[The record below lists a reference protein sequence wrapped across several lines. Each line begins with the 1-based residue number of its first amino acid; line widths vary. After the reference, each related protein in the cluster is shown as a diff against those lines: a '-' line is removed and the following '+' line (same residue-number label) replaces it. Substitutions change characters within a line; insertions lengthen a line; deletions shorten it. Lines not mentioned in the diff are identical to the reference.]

1 MATSQQSS
9 SSSSSEHVISNI
21 LKQGSERGI
30 MYVSAGLVM
39 GGLASIVLARGGG
52 AGGARKAIT
61 AFGTGVGAGMAWT
74 KCSIDIEAA
83 VKDMK

>member
-1 MATSQQSS
+1 MSSSQQSQSS
-9 SSSSSEHVISNI
+9 SSEQVISNI
-21 LKQGSERGI
+21 LKEGSERGI
-30 MYVSAGLVM
+30 MYASAGLVV

-61 AFGTGVGAGMAWT
+61 AFGTGVGMGAAWT
-74 KCSIDIEAA
+74 RTSIDIEEA

>member
-1 MATSQQSS
+1 M
-9 SSSSSEHVISNI
+9 
-21 LKQGSERGI
+21 KQGSERGVL
-30 MYVSAGLVM
+30 YVSAGLVI

-61 AFGTGVGAGMAWT
+61 AFGTGVGTGMAWT
-74 KCSIDIEAA
+74 RCSMDIEDA